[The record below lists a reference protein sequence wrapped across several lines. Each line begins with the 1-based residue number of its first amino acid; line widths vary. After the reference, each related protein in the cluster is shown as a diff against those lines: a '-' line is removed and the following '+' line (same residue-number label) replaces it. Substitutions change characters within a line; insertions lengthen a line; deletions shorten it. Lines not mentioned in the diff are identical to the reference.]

1 MPGQEVKA
9 SLRVPARAASFGFA
23 RASTAAL
30 LVFGLAVGQSAAR
43 AAPAPTDG
51 ALEARVIDPRAFGHV
66 VGDLLTRTVVLDL
79 PRRLQLVEESVPA
92 SGRVGFAFELRG
104 VERHRSATLHGTRHT
119 LQLHYQLFHA
129 PTEAR
134 VLDLPSFTLRFE
146 GTPRAEEHRID
157 FAPVGV
163 SPLAPT
169 QAVLRE
175 GLGNLRPDAPPPRV
189 DSAPQQLWLVALA
202 ALALLPL
209 VHLFG
214 VYVGW
219 PWLRRRSRPFTQA
232 QRGLRRLADAAPPEQ
247 WLAAW
252 RALHAALDTSAGRVV
267 HAAALDAYLAEQPRF
282 AALRSDLREFFARSE
297 ALFFGNEPLQAADR
311 AWLRAF
317 CRRCADVERGAA

>member
-1 MPGQEVKA
+1 MRRLA
-9 SLRVPARAASFGFA
+9 SEAIHIPVPVPVPVFALVRVH
-23 RASTAAL
+23 L
-30 LVFGLAVGQSAAR
+30 LVIGLALGQAA
-43 AAPAPTDG
+43 AAQTDG
-51 ALEARVIDPRAFGHV
+51 VLEVRVIDPRAFGHV
-66 VGDLLTRTVVLDL
+66 VGDVLTRSIVLEV
-79 PRRLQLVEESVPA
+79 PTRLRLVEESVPA
-92 SGRVGFAFELRG
+92 TGRVGFAFELKR
-104 VERHRSATLHGTRHT
+104 VERDSSPTTSGTRQT
-119 LQLHYQLFHA
+119 LRLHYQLFHA

-134 VLDLPSFTLRFE
+134 VLDLPTFTLRFE

-175 GLGNLRPDAPPPRV
+175 GLGKQRPDAPSPRV
-189 DSAPQQLWLVALA
+189 DTTPQQRWLAALA

-209 VHLFG
+209 LHLFG

-219 PWLRRRSRPFTQA
+219 PWLRRRARPFTQA

-282 AALRSDLREFFARSE
+282 AALRGDLRGFFARSE